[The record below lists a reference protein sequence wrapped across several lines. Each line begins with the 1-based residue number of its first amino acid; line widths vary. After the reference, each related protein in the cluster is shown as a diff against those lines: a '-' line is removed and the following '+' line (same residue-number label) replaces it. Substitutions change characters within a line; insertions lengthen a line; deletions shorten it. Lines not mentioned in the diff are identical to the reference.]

1 VAPATIP
8 LANSI
13 SKSSPLFRVFANT
26 TGSSK
31 RWRVCGV
38 CLEGDPVSTHSQ
50 HSSLKQ
56 AVNEATR
63 ANRIFAG
70 ITSRRQRRRNG
81 ELKWS

>member
-1 VAPATIP
+1 VAPARLL

-13 SKSSPLFRVFANT
+13 SNSSPLFRVFANP

-38 CLEGDPVSTHSQ
+38 CLEGDPVSIHSQ

-56 AVNEATR
+56 AVHEATR

-70 ITSRRQRRRNG
+70 ITSRRQPRRNG
-81 ELKWS
+81 EPKWS